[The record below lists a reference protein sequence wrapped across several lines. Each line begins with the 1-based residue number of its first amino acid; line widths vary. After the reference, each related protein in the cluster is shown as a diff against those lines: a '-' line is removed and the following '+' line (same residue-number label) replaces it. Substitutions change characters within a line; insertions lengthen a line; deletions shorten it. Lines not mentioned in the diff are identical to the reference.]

1 MIIRHEY
8 SLSMVDHEGFVE
20 YSNTLQSMFK
30 VVSRNTI
37 RFDILKMYKAEKVKA
52 IKLIEDNKSRIAIT
66 TDMWTASNQKKGYM
80 VVTAHYIDDS
90 WILQSKILRFM
101 YVPCPHNAETI
112 SDALMGCLM
121 DWNVDRKLSTLTV
134 DNCTT
139 NDAAIPIMKDKLFS
153 SGLMLS
159 GDFFHMRCV
168 AHILNLIVKDGISI
182 LDKGIVNILE
192 SVSYWTVTTKRNE
205 KFMETARQL
214 HIQSTKV
221 LALDMPVRWKS
232 TYVMLSTT
240 LIYKS
245 IFAHLKQRESGYKTL
260 PLEDDW
266 VKARD
271 LCDKLFLF
279 YQKFLKYWDVTH
291 GIMAVASILD
301 PRYKMKLIEYF
312 FPRIYGEHCATE
324 IMRLQTICA
333 ALVRDYKIKYH
344 VDDENYYSSPVP
356 SRSDVTLDEYVD
368 PLSDYD
374 LFVSRTTTIDLG
386 KSELDKYLEEPIMPR
401 STEFDILIW
410 WKTNGIKYLLLSSIA
425 RDILAIPVTTVASE
439 SAFSTGGRVVSPH
452 RNRLHPKTFEAL
464 NEELARVLFIYYYW
478 VITILI

>member
-20 YSNTLQSMFK
+20 YSNTLQPMFM
-30 VVSRNTI
+30 VVSRSTI
-37 RFDILKMYKAEKVKA
+37 RSDILKMYKAEKVKA

-101 YVPCPHNAETI
+101 YVPCPHNTETI

-159 GDFFHMRCV
+159 GDFFHMHCA
-168 AHILNLIVKDGISI
+168 AHILNLIVKGGISI
-182 LDKGIVNILE
+182 LDKGIVNIHE
-192 SVSYWTVTTKRNE
+192 SVSYWTATTKRNE

-221 LALDMPVRWKS
+221 LTLDMPVRWNS
-232 TYVMLSTT
+232 TYVMLSTA

-245 IFAHLKQRESGYKTL
+245 VFARLKQRESSYKTL

-279 YQKFLKYWDVTH
+279 YQEKFLKYWDVTH

-312 FPRIYGEHCATE
+312 FPRIYGERCATE

-333 ALVRDYKIKYH
+333 ALLREYKIKYH
-344 VDDENYYSSPVP
+344 VDDENYYSRPVP

-374 LFVSRTTTIDLG
+374 LFVSRTTPIDLG
-386 KSELDKYLEEPIMPR
+386 KSELDKYLEEPVMSR

-410 WKTNGIKYLLLSSIA
+410 WKTNGIKYPLLSSIA
-425 RDILAIPVTTVASE
+425 REILAIPVTTVASE
-439 SAFSTGGRVVSPH
+439 SAFSIGGRVVSPH
-452 RNRLHPKTFEAL
+452 RNRLHPKTLEAL
-464 NEELARVLFIYYYW
+464 VIYFFHFYFLTIFSDFIY
-478 VITILI
+478 L